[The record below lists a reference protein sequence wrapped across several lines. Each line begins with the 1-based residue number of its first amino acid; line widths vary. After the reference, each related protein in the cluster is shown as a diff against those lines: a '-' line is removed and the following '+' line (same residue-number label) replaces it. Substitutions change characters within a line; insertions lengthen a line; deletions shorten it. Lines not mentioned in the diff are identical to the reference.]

1 MAAKAAVYFRSPLE
15 FRAWLE
21 KHHATETELL
31 VGFHKVGSG
40 KPGMTWPES
49 VDQALC
55 FGWIDGVRRS
65 VDEHRYTIRFSA
77 RKPRSNWSKI
87 NIAKVAVLRKA
98 GLLFPAGEKA
108 FAAREAK
115 RSGVYSFEQER
126 PRELSPAFKKR
137 FKANRKAW
145 EFFQAQAPWYRRTSS
160 FWVMSAKKEETREKR
175 LTTLIADSAQNRRVG
190 ILA

>member
-87 NIAKVAVLRKA
+87 NIAKVVVLRKA

>member
-1 MAAKAAVYFRSPLE
+1 MYFRSPLE

-21 KHHATETELL
+21 KHHGSETELL

-40 KPGMTWPES
+40 KPGMTWSES

-55 FGWIDGVRRS
+55 YGWIDGVRRS
-65 VDEHRYTIRFSA
+65 VDDHRYTIRFST

-87 NIAKVAVLRKA
+87 NIAKVEALRRA
-98 GLLFPAGEKA
+98 GLMAPAGEKA
-108 FAAREAK
+108 YAAREEK

-126 PRELSPAFKKR
+126 PKVLSSAFEKR
-137 FKANRKAW
+137 FKANKKAW
-145 EFFQAQAPWYRRTSS
+145 EFFQTQAPWYRRTSV

-175 LTTLIADSAQNRRVG
+175 LTTLIADSAKHRRVG
-190 ILA
+190 VLA

>member
-1 MAAKAAVYFRSPLE
+1 MAGKAAVYFGSPLE
-15 FRAWLE
+15 FRAWL
-21 KHHATETELL
+21 KKYHATETELL
-31 VGFHKVGSG
+31 VGFHKVGTG
-40 KPGMTWPES
+40 KHGMTWSES

-65 VDEHRYTIRFSA
+65 VDQHRYTIRFSA
-77 RKPRSNWSKI
+77 RKPKSNWSRI
-87 NIAKVAVLRKA
+87 NIAKVAALRKA
-98 GLLFPAGEKA
+98 GLMFPAGEKA

-126 PRELSPAFKKR
+126 PKELSPAFLKQL
-137 FKANRKAW
+137 KANKKAW
-145 EFFQAQAPWYRRTSS
+145 EFFQAQAPWYRRTVT

-175 LTTLIADSAQNRRVG
+175 MTTLIADSARNRRVG

>member
-1 MAAKAAVYFRSPLE
+1 MAGKAAVYFGSPLE

-21 KHHATETELL
+21 KHHVSETELL
-31 VGFHKVGSG
+31 VGFHKVGTG
-40 KPGMTWPES
+40 KAGMTWSES

-65 VDEHRYTIRFSA
+65 VDEHRYTIRFST

-87 NIAKVAVLRKA
+87 NMAKVAALRKA
-98 GLLFPAGEKA
+98 GLMTPAGEKA
-108 FAAREAK
+108 YAAREEK

-126 PRELSPAFKKR
+126 PRELSPGFQKR
-137 FKANRKAW
+137 FKANKKAW
-145 EFFQAQAPWYRRTSS
+145 EFFQSQAPWYRRTIT

-175 LTTLIADSAQNRRVG
+175 ITTLIADSAKNRRVG

>member
-1 MAAKAAVYFRSPLE
+1 MAGKAAVYFCSPLE

-21 KHHATETELL
+21 KHHGSETELL
-31 VGFHKVGSG
+31 VGFYKVGTG
-40 KPGMTWPES
+40 KPSLTWSES

-65 VDEHRYTIRFSA
+65 VDEQRYTIRFST

-87 NIAKVAVLRKA
+87 NIAKVAALRKA
-98 GLLFPAGEKA
+98 GLMAPAGEKA
-108 FAAREAK
+108 FAAREEK

-126 PRELSPAFKKR
+126 PSELSPAFQKR
-137 FKANRKAW
+137 LKANREAW
-145 EFFQAQAPWYRRTSS
+145 DFFQSQAPWYRRTCV
-160 FWVMSAKKEETREKR
+160 FWVMSAKKEETRERR
-175 LTTLIADSAQNRRVG
+175 LTTLIADSAGNRRVG